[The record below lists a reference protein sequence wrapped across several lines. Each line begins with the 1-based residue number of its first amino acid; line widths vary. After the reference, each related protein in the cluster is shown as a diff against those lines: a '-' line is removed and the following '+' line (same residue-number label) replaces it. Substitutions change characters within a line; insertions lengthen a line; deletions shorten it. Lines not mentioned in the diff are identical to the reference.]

1 MCELNKR
8 EERLGRNLTR
18 YCNNTMKKH
27 KKKKKKKNNKK
38 KIKKKKKKNIVRWFD
53 LYPTDTL
60 HMTTQIKQNNIWKV
74 ETVDLQRKEKL
85 YEIKAISIY
94 EKKKI
99 FVLKK

>member
-27 KKKKKKKNNKK
+27 KKKKKKK
-38 KIKKKKKKNIVRWFD
+38 KIKRRFD

>member
-27 KKKKKKKNNKK
+27 K
-38 KIKKKKKKNIVRWFD
+38 KKKKKKNIVRWFD